1 MKITLFWHRRDIR
14 FHDNAGLT
22 AALQSGFPVV
32 PLFIYDREILDL
44 LPSRRDARVT
54 FIYDEVERL
63 GRKTAQSGG
72 QLLAFYGRPLE
83 VFAQLLTTY
92 EVAAVYTN
100 EDYEPYATERDTAVA
115 KLCQQHGVAF
125 HALKDQVIFAKNEI
139 LGKSGKPSKVFGAY
153 RKAWLEALREE
164 QLQPYASAELFR
176 AENLARLPD
185 APRRPTLAEMNFE
198 EFRQFVPA
206 AELPA
211 ESLVRNYHLTRNSP
225 GRVDSS
231 TRRSVHLRF
240 GTLSVRELMRQAQEL
255 NPKLLAELIWRD
267 YFMMLLWHYPN
278 TATESYEP
286 RLRHVP
292 YRNNEDEFKAW
303 CEGRTGYPLVD
314 AGMRELNETG
324 YLPNRARIATAGF
337 LVKHLLIDWRWGDR
351 YFSDKLLD
359 YDMSQNVGNWQW
371 MAGTGVVA
379 APWFRVYSPQSQL
392 AQYDPELTYVKK
404 WVPEYGTKEYVAPI
418 VDHKFARERAVDT
431 LRAAYRAASASP
443 PGPFPTYPLS

>member
-1 MKITLFWHRRDIR
+1 MKIVLFWHRRDLR

-22 AALQSGFPVV
+22 AALRSGFPVV

-63 GRKTAQSGG
+63 GRAAAQADG
-72 QLLAFYGRPLE
+72 QFLAFYGQPPE
-83 VFAQLLTTY
+83 VFAQLLTTH
-92 EVAAVYTN
+92 EVAAIYTN
-100 EDYEPYATERDTAVA
+100 EDYEPYAAERDTAVA
-115 KLCQQHGVAF
+115 ALCQRHGAAF
-125 HALKDQVIFAKNEI
+125 HALKDQVIFAKDEL

-153 RKAWLEALREE
+153 RKAWLENLRDE
-164 QLQPYASAELFR
+164 QLQAYPSAEL
-176 AENLARLPD
+176 LAGKLAKLPN
-185 APRRPTLAEMNFE
+185 APARPTLADMNFE
-198 EFRQFVPA
+198 EFRQEVPA

-211 ESLVRNYHLTRNSP
+211 EELVRNYHLTRNSP

-240 GTLSVRELMRQAQEL
+240 GTLSVRELMRQAQAL

-267 YFMMLLWHYPN
+267 YFMMLLWHYPR
-278 TATESYEP
+278 TATESHEP

-292 YRNNEDEFKAW
+292 YRNNEDEFRAW

-351 YFSDKLLD
+351 YFADKLLD

-392 AQYDPELTYVKK
+392 DQYDPELTYVKK
-404 WVPEYGTKEYVAPI
+404 WVPEFGTSQYVTPI

-431 LRAAYRAASASP
+431 LRAAYRAAA
-443 PGPFPTYPLS
+443 G